1 VASSNWNV
9 ATSSQAVRDARRRR
23 SIVE

>member
-9 ATSSQAVRDARRRR
+9 ATSSQVVRDARRRR